1 MKIPLILLF
10 IASILTIHVR
20 AEASPIR
27 MTIEQIS
34 KAETKDKK
42 KPNNKTQIRSL
53 NIRLDNNSPQLYDGL
68 IVKYWFFGRGAT
80 ERANRILVAGERKS
94 VIAPRS
100 KELVESEVV
109 SKSFAEESYDA
120 KTKKKTP
127 ASGEKISGYAVR
139 VMQGDKVLAET
150 YSEPSY
156 KELVDKQ
163 GAAAPEAAK
172 PAVKK

>member
-1 MKIPLILLF
+1 MKLPSILL
-10 IASILTIHVR
+10 SIVLSLIVSLR
-20 AEASPIR
+20 AEVSPIR

-34 KAETKDKK
+34 KSETKDKK
-42 KPNNKTQIRSL
+42 KPHDKTQIRSL

-68 IVKYWFFGRGAT
+68 LVKYWFFGRSAS
-80 ERANRILVAGERKS
+80 EHANKILVAGERKS
-94 VIAPRS
+94 VIAPRG

-120 KTKKKTP
+120 KSKKKTP

-139 VMQGDKVLAET
+139 VMLGDKILSEN

-156 KELVDKQ
+156 KELLDKQ
-163 GAAAPEAAK
+163 GAAAPEPAK
-172 PAVKK
+172 PAAKK